1 MSVKKAKHNSGNS
14 LIAIGCLMILSA
26 AFITAYNINASN
38 NAGRASRETFD
49 RFTEQVRTDP
59 VKDEPYD
66 VVAEYGLPEEIRQY
80 LVNKPKENTD
90 DPVFDI
96 DGIEYPAVMKIPA
109 LDIGLPVRNELTMS
123 DLKEAPCRY
132 SGSIKGNDIII
143 AAHNYDSHFG
153 RIHSLT
159 AGDEVILTDAYGN
172 DIVYTVSETEL
183 LGGTD
188 VADMVSGQ
196 WDLTLFTCN
205 LSGRSRVTVR
215 CIRKM

>member
-1 MSVKKAKHNSGNS
+1 MKKVKQNSGNA
-14 LIAIGCLMILSA
+14 LIAAGFLMILSA
-26 AFITAYNINASN
+26 GFITAYNINASN
-38 NAGRASRETFD
+38 NAGRASKETFE
-49 RFTEQVRTDP
+49 RFVEQVRIEP

-66 VVAEYGLPEEIRQY
+66 VVAEYGLSEEIRGY
-80 LVNKPKENTD
+80 LVNKPKENKE

-96 DGIEYPAVMKIPA
+96 DGIEYPAVMKIPV

-123 DLKEAPCRY
+123 SLREAPCRY

-159 AGDEVILTDAYGN
+159 TGDEIILTDASGN

-183 LGGTD
+183 LDGTD
-188 VADMVSGQ
+188 VADMRSGQ

-215 CIRKM
+215 CIRKEA